1 MSDRETEPRK
11 SSLLLD
17 EEDAITDQLEAC
29 LKHIFAKY
37 CMPAVPKASDA
48 TTLLVPPPDAYLAEG
63 GLQKWAVDTNGQPF
77 SDETKE
83 EMAEFFDIT
92 DDGCLTFK
100 GFMQLYQL
108 QTESDEE
115 ETWKDLAKHGFD
127 RSLKLISEAP

>member
-1 MSDRETEPRK
+1 MSDQETESRK

-17 EEDAITDQLEAC
+17 EEDAITDQFEVC

-37 CMPAVPKASDA
+37 CTPAVPKASDA
-48 TTLLVPPPDAYLAEG
+48 TTLLVPPQNAYLTEE
-63 GLQKWAVDTNGQPF
+63 GLQKWAVDTNGEPF

-83 EMAEFFDIT
+83 EMAEFFDNT
-92 DDGCLTFK
+92 DDGFLTFK

-127 RSLKLISEAP
+127 RSLKLVAKES